1 MCVAVQRQAGGSRS
15 QQKLRRRSCGRTC
28 IHLPLLLTGA
38 LNLYFCVALGKL
50 THKMVAKSK
59 VLTFLEAAITY
70 FYACDT
76 MGLVPGTEDPME
88 KYWGIKGLYGSFA
101 PTKHTL

>member
-1 MCVAVQRQAGGSRS
+1 
-15 QQKLRRRSCGRTC
+15 
-28 IHLPLLLTGA
+28 
-38 LNLYFCVALGKL
+38 
-50 THKMVAKSK
+50 MVAKSK
-59 VLTFLEAAITY
+59 VLTFLEAAITC

-88 KYWGIKGLYGSFA
+88 KYWGISGLYGSFS